1 MSERLKTLAFT
12 VAGVVIGV
20 LIAEYL
26 KKKMCK
32 DCKTAQVGLT
42 ASGTS
47 IPKTAAPTPTAPTP
61 TAVPPTVTTTS
72 GTAAARMLRG

>member
-47 IPKTAAPTPTAPTP
+47 IPRTAAPTPTAVGT
-61 TAVPPTVTTTS
+61 TVTTTS
-72 GTAAARMLRG
+72 DTAAARMLRG